1 MYEFHLSK
9 GEDEKDTTPTR
20 PNSTLWGFRRKR
32 VILCLSLVI
41 VILLAT
47 IGGGVGGGIAA
58 ANARR
63 Y

>member
-1 MYEFHLSK
+1 MYEFYISK
-9 GEDEKDTTPTR
+9 TEDEKETASAR
-20 PNSTLWGFRRKR
+20 PKSTIWGYRRKR
-32 VILCLSLVI
+32 VILCLSLII

-63 Y
+63 